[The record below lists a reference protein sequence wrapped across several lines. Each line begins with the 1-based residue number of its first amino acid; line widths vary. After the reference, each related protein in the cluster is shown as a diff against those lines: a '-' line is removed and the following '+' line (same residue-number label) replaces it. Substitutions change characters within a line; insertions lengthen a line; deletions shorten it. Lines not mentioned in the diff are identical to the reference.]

1 MMREG
6 GFIKMSKESIYYAA
20 DGTRFSSVVARNNY
34 DKKLKEKEKKK
45 KKGVK

>member
-1 MMREG
+1 
-6 GFIKMSKESIYYAA
+6 MSKESIYYAA

-34 DKKLKEKEKKK
+34 DKKLKEKKKKK